1 MQAKIPLCRLICCGA
16 FLQPPETRSAFR
28 ILFRFLQNKI
38 HQCAASLAVRKK
50 IKRPARG
57 APERGIIWPA
67 NPKFARRYSEEM
79 RGREHHCKQYPN
91 YARESETLKD
101 SGKFQIRAL
110 SALEPAQPSSLSL
123 SATRLIFCKS
133 KYRETRPLRRREQW
147 ATDSGQRTES
157 SSMQAGF
164 GSYRRAER
172 AKFYRQKIL
181 DECEKNLLR
190 AKQQKV
196 NCVRKRFSPSGKR

>member
-1 MQAKIPLCRLICCGA
+1 MRRQPCR
-16 FLQPPETRSAFR
+16 P
-28 ILFRFLQNKI
+28 
-38 HQCAASLAVRKK
+38 KK

-57 APERGIIWPA
+57 APARGIIWPA

-79 RGREHHCKQYPN
+79 RGRGHHYKQYPN
-91 YARESETLKD
+91 YARESETLKY

-110 SALEPAQPSSLSL
+110 SALKPAQPSSLSPA
-123 SATRLIFCKS
+123 ATRLIFCKS
-133 KYRETRPLRRREQW
+133 KYRETRPSRCREQW

-181 DECEKNLLR
+181 AECKKNLLR

-196 NCVRKRFSPSGKR
+196 NCA